1 MILKQIHN
9 ISLVL
14 LLICSSCIDTKVDSI
29 FINLEHAESSINY
42 SSIFERVEYINLDAG
57 EECLLSGIKKIYFDS
72 DTLIFQDSK
81 NEGVFVFNLKDHKLV
96 SHINRIGQGP
106 EEYHKD
112 NAIAVD
118 STSNLIHIY
127 DMMNFKVN
135 VYTYAYSPL

>member
-42 SSIFERVEYINLDAG
+42 SSIFERVEYIEDLDAG
-57 EECLLSGIKKIYFDS
+57 EECLLSESKKIYFDS
-72 DTLIFQDSK
+72 KIHYFQGFTK
-81 NEGVFVFNLKDHKLV
+81 MREFFRFNLKDHKLV

-106 EEYHKD
+106 EK
-112 NAIAVD
+112 I
-118 STSNLIHIY
+118 S
-127 DMMNFKVN
+127 
-135 VYTYAYSPL
+135 

>member
-57 EECLLSGIKKIYFDS
+57 EECLLSGIKKIYFVKSGNGFIVYKIDAIVVS
-72 DTLIFQDSK
+72 IVIVNFIF
-81 NEGVFVFNLKDHKLV
+81 
-96 SHINRIGQGP
+96 
-106 EEYHKD
+106 
-112 NAIAVD
+112 
-118 STSNLIHIY
+118 
-127 DMMNFKVN
+127 
-135 VYTYAYSPL
+135 

>member
-57 EECLLSGIKKIYFDS
+57 E
-72 DTLIFQDSK
+72 
-81 NEGVFVFNLKDHKLV
+81 
-96 SHINRIGQGP
+96 
-106 EEYHKD
+106 
-112 NAIAVD
+112 
-118 STSNLIHIY
+118 
-127 DMMNFKVN
+127 
-135 VYTYAYSPL
+135 